1 MYKPVD
7 AKVNFSKLEEEILK
21 FWEQNH
27 IFEKSVLQRENAD
40 EFVFYDG
47 PPFATGLPHFGHF
60 VPSTIKDIIPRY
72 QTMKGKKVERRFGWD
87 CHGLPVEN
95 LIEKELGLNS
105 KTAIE
110 EYGIAN
116 FNEACRA
123 SVLRYV
129 KEWQQTI
136 TRLGRWVDFDHD
148 YKTMEP
154 GYMESIWW
162 VMKSLWEKGLLYEGH
177 YILPYCPRCATVL
190 SNHELNLGGYKDVHD
205 PAITVRFKVRGEVSP
220 HAAKQASPLPPSAG
234 AGAPATPPNTYLLA
248 WTTTPWTLPSN
259 LALTLGADI
268 DYVLVEDNE
277 SHDYYILAEARLSSY
292 YKDYKDPSEYRIV
305 WRKKGTELAGLQY
318 EPLFPYF
325 EDAPNAFRTFL
336 GDFVTTEDGTGIVHT
351 APGFGEDDA
360 RVLKGTGIPVICPV
374 DAECKFTSEVS
385 DFAGVFVKDADKL
398 IIEKLKQEGKLVK
411 RDQILHAY
419 PHCWRCSSPL
429 IYRAVGSWFVSV
441 EKIKKDLLDANSK
454 IYWVPEHIKEGRFGK
469 WLEGARDWAISRS
482 RYWGNPLPIWRCPD
496 CGKII
501 CIGSRAEL
509 KELSG
514 VYPEDLHKHFVD
526 DITIPCSKVSG
537 QPVPSGTVC
546 SGTMTRVPEVLD
558 CWFESGAMP
567 YAQNHYPFENK
578 DFFESH
584 FPSDFISEGLDQTR
598 GWFYTLTVLAAAL
611 FKKPAFNNCIVS
623 GLVLA
628 GDGKKMSKSLR
639 NYTDPNEVI
648 NSFGAD
654 ALRLFLVHSA
664 VVKADDLR
672 YSDEGVREV
681 MKSIIIPLWNA
692 YSFFVTYANID
703 KVTAKGAPENPV
715 NPLDQWILSETQTLV
730 EKVSGALDAY
740 DMSRAVDPLLRF
752 IDLLN
757 NWYIRRS
764 RRRFWRSENDN
775 DKIEAYGAL
784 YYALK
789 TLITVAAPFMP
800 FTADAIW
807 QNLRLETDS
816 ESVHLADFPI
826 PNEKRRD
833 KSLEFRMASV
843 LSAVTIGRSLRS
855 QYNIKMRQP
864 LRKAE
869 LVTRNQD
876 EEKALIGMAD
886 IIREELNVKE
896 IIFSDNEEDLVE
908 YEVKANFRVLG
919 KELGKDM
926 KAAAA
931 CIERLSHEEIQSV
944 IEGSSL
950 SIDIPTE
957 SGGTKALVIT
967 ADKLDVRRNEK
978 ANLRVLNEGTLT
990 VGLDTE
996 ITRELSME
1004 GDIRDLIRG
1013 IQNARK
1019 EMGLSVTDRVELS
1032 IYGSDSLKEA
1042 WDRFGSSAAAETLA
1056 VKTEWTKADGQIPLE
1071 AGDETWL
1078 VKIQLAENK

>member
-1 MYKPVD
+1 VYKPVD
-7 AKVNFSKLEEEILK
+7 AKVNFPKLEEEILK

-27 IFEKSVLQRENAD
+27 IFEKSVSQREKAAHENHAQ

-60 VPSTIKDIIPRY
+60 IPSTIKDIIPRY
-72 QTMKGKKVERRFGWD
+72 QAMKGKKVERRFGWD

-110 EYGIAN
+110 EYGVAA

-129 KEWQQTI
+129 KEWRQTI

-162 VMKSLWEKGLLYEGH
+162 VMSSLWEKGLLYEGH

-205 PAITVRFKVRGEVSP
+205 PAITVRFKVITNEELRMRNGGESIEIP
-220 HAAKQASPLPPSAG
+220 Q
-234 AGAPATPPNTYLLA
+234 NTFLLA

-259 LALTLGADI
+259 LALTLGAEI
-268 DYVLVEDNE
+268 DYALIEDLSDHN
-277 SHDYYILAEARLSSY
+277 HYILAEARLSSY
-292 YKDYKDPSEYRIV
+292 YKDPSGYRIV
-305 WRKKGTELAGLQY
+305 WRKKGAQLAGLQY

-325 EDAPNAFRTFL
+325 AGTAENGAFRTFL

-385 DFAGVFVKDADKL
+385 GFAGVFVKDADKA
-398 IIEKLKQEGKLVK
+398 IIEKLKEEGKLVK

-441 EKIKKDLLDANSK
+441 EKIKKDMLDANSK
-454 IYWVPEHIKEGRFGK
+454 IYWIPEHIKEGRFGK

-482 RYWGNPLPIWRCPD
+482 RYWGNPIPIWRCPD
-496 CGKII
+496 CGKLI
-501 CIGSRAEL
+501 CVGSRAQL

-526 DITIPCSKVSG
+526 EITIPCG
-537 QPVPSGTVC
+537 CG
-546 SGTMTRVPEVLD
+546 GTMTRVPEVLD

-578 DFFESH
+578 EFFESH
-584 FPSDFISEGLDQTR
+584 FPSDFISESLDQTR

-623 GLVLA
+623 GMVLA
-628 GDGKKMSKSLR
+628 SDGKKMSKSLR

-654 ALRLFLVHSA
+654 ALRLFLVRSA
-664 VVKADDLR
+664 LIKADDLR
-672 YSDEGVREV
+672 YNDEGVREV
-681 MKSIIIPLWNA
+681 LKSIIIPLWNA

-703 KVTAKGAPENPV
+703 KITAKGAPENPV

-730 EKVSGALDAY
+730 EKTGGALDVY
-740 DMSRAVDPLLRF
+740 DLSRAVDPILRF

-764 RRRFWRSENDN
+764 RRRFWRSENDS
-775 DKIEAYGAL
+775 DKLEAYGSL
-784 YYALK
+784 CYALK

-807 QNLRLETDS
+807 QNLRLENES
-816 ESVHLADFPI
+816 ESVHLCGFPV
-826 PNEKRRD
+826 PDEKRRS
-833 KSLEFRMASV
+833 KTLEFRMSAV

-864 LRKAE
+864 LRRAE
-869 LVTRNQD
+869 LVTRNAD
-876 EEKALIGMAD
+876 EKKALMEMAD

-896 IIFSDNEEDLVE
+896 LVFSDNEEDLVE

-931 CIERLSHEEIQSV
+931 KIQALSHAEIQSV
-944 IEGSSL
+944 IEGASL
-950 SIDIPTE
+950 SIDIPCE
-957 SGGTKALVIT
+957 GGGTRALVIT
-967 ADKLDVRRNEK
+967 ADKLDVRRIEK
-978 ANLRVLNEGTLT
+978 AALRVLNEGTIT

-1019 EMGLSVTDRVELS
+1019 ETGLSVTDRITLCVHGPDALR
-1032 IYGSDSLKEA
+1032 EA
-1042 WDRFGSSAAAETLA
+1042 WDRFGESAAAETLA
-1056 VKTEWTKADGQIPLE
+1056 VKTVWNKVDGQIPIE

-1078 VKIQLAENK
+1078 VKIEKMGK